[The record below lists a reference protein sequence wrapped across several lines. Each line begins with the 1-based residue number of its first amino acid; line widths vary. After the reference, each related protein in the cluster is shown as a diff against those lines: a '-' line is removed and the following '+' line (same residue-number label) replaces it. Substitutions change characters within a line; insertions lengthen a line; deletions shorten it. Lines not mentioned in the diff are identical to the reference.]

1 MAIKYTQVLN
11 SFVSTEGS
19 GGIMTNYIYYSVLVV
34 YTDGTSEI
42 VEGSN
47 KNIAHL
53 LRYVRTPVDEL
64 MELKETVKEL
74 RKDINDIVDQK
85 MKYVIDTLC
94 MIPDIQDK
102 NEVEALK
109 LLTDAGLIP
118 VLDYTYPEGTP
129 LNGIVRYFCRDK
141 DNFKKVHVQIV
152 HDIPK
157 VENMH
162 MDEALLKLKEAGFT
176 PNVTYK
182 TVSGTE
188 SGIVLGC
195 SREDLGKLDVDLEV
209 SSSIPET
216 SGMTRDEACKLL
228 QTLGYDVIIENQV
241 NPRTPGTV
249 INWSSMTEKK
259 IKLYISIPNRC
270 VAKHVDV
277 KWTNMQ
283 DSSGDTYTASAEFR
297 NHDQK
302 LLITLSYTLGSKSK
316 HQITGIHNKGSILGQ
331 DKPMMDGNWTM
342 EPNGN
347 GVLSITIPMN
357 TPFEEIPSS
366 ISLYLD
372 TQYGLM
378 RKTDTI
384 SLQFDFVW

>member
-152 HDIPK
+152 HDYPN

-162 MDEALLKLKEAGFT
+162 IDEALLKLKEAGFT
-176 PNVTYK
+176 PHVTYK
-182 TVSGTE
+182 AISGTE
-188 SGIVLGC
+188 SGIVLRC
-195 SREDLGKLDVDLEV
+195 SRADSGKLDVDLEV
-209 SSSIPET
+209 SSSIPVT
-216 SGMTRDEACKLL
+216 SGMACEEACALL
-228 QTLGYDVIIENQV
+228 QKTGYDVVIEKQV
-241 NPRTPGTV
+241 SPCTPGHV
-249 INWSSMTEKK
+249 VNWSSIAEKK
-259 IKLYISIPNRC
+259 IKLYISIPEKY
-270 VAKHVDV
+270 VAKQVDV

-283 DSSGDTYTASAEFR
+283 DSAGDTYTASAEFR
-297 NHDQK
+297 NQDQK
-302 LLITLSYTLGSKSK
+302 LFITLSYTLGSRSK
-316 HQITGIHNKGSILGQ
+316 HQITGIYNKESILGEN
-331 DKPMMDGNWTM
+331 KPSIDGKWTM
-342 EPNGN
+342 EPYVNE
-347 GVLSITIPMN
+347 VLSITVPMN
-357 TPFEEIPSS
+357 KPFDEIPSS
-366 ISLYLD
+366 ISLSLD

-378 RKTDTI
+378 RKTDTV
-384 SLQFDFVW
+384 SLQFAFVW

>member
-118 VLDYTYPEGTP
+118 VLDYTYAEWNCP
-129 LNGIVRYFCRDK
+129 L
-141 DNFKKVHVQIV
+141 
-152 HDIPK
+152 
-157 VENMH
+157 
-162 MDEALLKLKEAGFT
+162 
-176 PNVTYK
+176 
-182 TVSGTE
+182 
-188 SGIVLGC
+188 
-195 SREDLGKLDVDLEV
+195 
-209 SSSIPET
+209 
-216 SGMTRDEACKLL
+216 LL
-228 QTLGYDVIIENQV
+228 QG
-241 NPRTPGTV
+241 
-249 INWSSMTEKK
+249 
-259 IKLYISIPNRC
+259 
-270 VAKHVDV
+270 
-277 KWTNMQ
+277 
-283 DSSGDTYTASAEFR
+283 
-297 NHDQK
+297 
-302 LLITLSYTLGSKSK
+302 
-316 HQITGIHNKGSILGQ
+316 
-331 DKPMMDGNWTM
+331 
-342 EPNGN
+342 
-347 GVLSITIPMN
+347 
-357 TPFEEIPSS
+357 
-366 ISLYLD
+366 
-372 TQYGLM
+372 
-378 RKTDTI
+378 
-384 SLQFDFVW
+384 